1 MTPETKTTVARIAIA
16 GAFVMALS
24 CTMKITAFH
33 FGAPIVAQWVNVI
46 MNALVVYGCYRL
58 GKLADLARSHRL
70 LCATAMV
77 GYVLYGVI
85 LIFANHIDNFVLSE
99 SVLIFFVLT
108 LFVSIWF
115 LIDLVRTDIKHTEE
129 IIEEMEEDFED

>member
-1 MTPETKTTVARIAIA
+1 
-16 GAFVMALS
+16 MALS

-33 FGAPIVAQWVNVI
+33 LGAPIVAQWVNVI
-46 MNALVVYGCYRL
+46 MNALVVCGCYRL
-58 GKLADLARSHRL
+58 GKLSDLTRSHRL